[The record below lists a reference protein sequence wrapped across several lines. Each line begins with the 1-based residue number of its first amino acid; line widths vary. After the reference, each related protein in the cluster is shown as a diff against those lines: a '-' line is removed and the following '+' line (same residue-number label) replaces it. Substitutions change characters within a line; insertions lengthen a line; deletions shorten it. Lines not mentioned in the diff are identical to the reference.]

1 LRRNTDLREHH
12 KRSVVKA
19 ISWRIVA
26 TVTTML
32 VVYAFT
38 REIALAVGVG
48 AVEVVAKLLFYYL
61 HERLWH
67 WIPWGKLQHPLSG
80 LAVSRELEP
89 AHLEEI
95 RARLEE
101 LGYL

>member
-1 LRRNTDLREHH
+1 VREYH

-19 ISWRIVA
+19 ISWRVVA
-26 TVTTML
+26 TVTTVL
-32 VVYAFT
+32 VVYGFT
-38 REIALAVGVG
+38 RELALAAGVG
-48 AVEVVAKLLFYYL
+48 AVEVVAKLLFYYF

-89 AHLEEI
+89 DHLEEI
-95 RARLEE
+95 RTRLED